1 LRLKPKETWQNGN
14 ARPGGTAAGGG
25 LRPMGRILGF
35 VALLGMAVNLLML
48 TGPIYMLQV
57 YDRVLGSRSEETLV
71 ALTLLAGFL
80 FAMMGVFDVLRGRI
94 MTRLGAR
101 LDREMSGPVFAGLMR
116 LDRGRGHGAGQAA
129 EALRGLDTVPRFLA
143 APVCLALFDLPWVP
157 LFLGALWL
165 FHPWLGWLALIGAL
179 ALTGLSILGHVRTR
193 RRGARAALDQQRAQR
208 LAETAGAA
216 AVTARALGMVEGLG
230 TRWQGLRGQARRH
243 QIAAADIGGGA
254 AAMARVARLGLQ
266 SALLGLG
273 AYLVLRAELSPGAMI
288 AASVLMGRA
297 LAPVEQVVGQ
307 WPMIGEARKGWEAL
321 RQVGPPAG
329 ADPSPLPRPEPH
341 LQVQQATIRPDAASP
356 PVLRGLSFEVRPGE
370 ILGLCGPSGAGKT
383 TLIEALAGVW
393 PPVWGKIRLGGVPL
407 AQYGAGVLG
416 RWCGYLP
423 QRAVFFD
430 GTIAENIARL
440 QRSPD
445 MAAVIAAAR
454 LAGAHETIL
463 DCAAGYDTVMTAGGA
478 PLSGGQAQQVALARA
493 LFGAP
498 GLILLDEPEAHL
510 DAAGRQR
517 LGEMLRDLRAAGR
530 AVVLASHDAEVLGH
544 CDLVLTLEAGLAQSF
559 LPGGSA
565 SGASD
570 VARGAGMPVRAE
582 AAP

>member
-1 LRLKPKETWQNGN
+1 MRLKPKETWQNGN

-25 LRPMGRILGF
+25 LWPMGRVLGF

-116 LDRGRGHGAGQAA
+116 LDRGRGHGVGQAA

-179 ALTGLSILGHVRTR
+179 ALTGLSILGHIRTR
-193 RRGARAALDQQRAQR
+193 RRGARAAFDQQRAQR

-230 TRWQGLRGQARRH
+230 ARWQGLRGQARRH
-243 QIAAADIGGGA
+243 Q
-254 AAMARVARLGLQ
+254 
-266 SALLGLG
+266 
-273 AYLVLRAELSPGAMI
+273 I

-321 RQVGPPAG
+321 RQARPLAG

-407 AQYGAGVLG
+407 AQYGARDLG

-517 LGEMLRDLRAAGR
+517 LGEMLRGLRAAGR
-530 AVVLASHDAEVLGH
+530 AVVLASHNAEVLGH

-565 SGASD
+565 SGAGD